1 MKDLSQK
8 TKTVGE
14 SSLTK
19 LDAMIQDA
27 RKKDKT
33 IIALNAGQPNF
44 ALPLYLI
51 KETEDAL
58 RKDGNNFYT
67 KVKGND
73 EPRTAISIFQ
83 RNIFSMEYNKDEI
96 ILTNGAKEGVSISL
110 AALLDSDDEVIV
122 IKPYWL
128 TYVDAVTF
136 WGGKP
141 VIVSSNNDFHLNI
154 ENVRKAIT
162 SRTKAIIINS
172 PNNPTGVIY
181 TEKELFEL
189 AKLIIDNDLYVIS
202 DEIYSTI
209 TYNKNAFSISR
220 IKGMKKRTIVVNGF
234 SKSLSVTGYRLGYV
248 LADESV
254 ISAME
259 GIKSSLNGNVN
270 SLFQMVTTEMIKNHL
285 DEMKASFKEMR
296 ESFEERKTILCNGL
310 LKLGIEHSVPDGAF
324 YVFAKIPESFNMKS
338 NEFAKFILK
347 NAKIAISPGI
357 LFGDGYDDHIRISF
371 SSEKKEIR
379 EALSRIG
386 KIFDLREML

>member
-58 RKDGNNFYT
+58 KKDGNNFYT

-248 LADESV
+248 LANESI
-254 ISAME
+254 ISAMGE
-259 GIKSSLNGNVN
+259 IKSSLNGNVN
-270 SLFQMVTTEMIKNHL
+270 SLFQMVTTEMIENHL
-285 DEMKASFKEMR
+285 DEMRESFKEMR
-296 ESFEERKTILCNGL
+296 ESFKERKTILCNGL
-310 LKLGIEHSVPDGAF
+310 FELGIEYSVPDGAF